1 MAVVQISRIQIRRG
15 KSLSGTGLPQL
26 ASGELAWSLDT
37 QELYIGNGSVSEGAP
52 AVGNTKILTERDLTA
67 QGNLLNLLSYIYKV
81 NDPAI
86 QTGPST
92 NDPVSRDLQDRLD
105 ERVTTADFGT
115 EANSTTDDTDA
126 LQRAID
132 QLFLNPTTKASVE
145 DADGAK
151 ARVIL
156 ELPPGIYKTTRTLYI
171 PSYASLIGAGPNSTI
186 ISHTGNGPVI
196 QFINDSSVIDNPS
209 ALGST
214 TANTQPRHIIIKGMT
229 LKSNDNDQT
238 VLQLDAVKD
247 SVFEDLVIEGSWQG
261 IYDPDSKGIVMNAV
275 SSIVTC
281 QDNVFNRINIFGF
294 SFAVYANQDILNNQ
308 FTECVVR
315 DCRQGFVLGETADGT
330 TVGQQY
336 GPRETQI
343 SSCKFEDIM
352 RHAVYIGRGKGNTV
366 EDSKLVNVGNDGAG
380 VFFPEYPQM
389 WFGSIGNVSSN
400 NQSDREESL
409 SVLSFTVDLTLSAP
423 ITASRGDTIEQNT
436 TLVRGTLKQ
445 DYTSDSTITLVT
457 RYLTEF
463 NNFSNLKIRPV
474 GETTFTEA
482 FADQDTLT
490 IVSSSSTAFT
500 IESSQSTDV
509 LVVGTPITFNS
520 NLGGVTS
527 GTTYYVQNIVD
538 DNTFSISNTLGGP
551 QRSLTVSTGNMT
563 GTFNSSTHPTLV
575 GDLSL
580 IPYIPEVAGN
590 VTYTSYATRQVNL
603 GPISSPS
610 LVTVLP
616 ISTGANGTA
625 SGSISYVIDY
635 VFKADSNTF
644 TRKGKISLLV
654 DVDASDSTGQNK
666 LQLSDDYVI
675 TGVSEESSL
684 DLEFSAVLLNENG
697 SVFGGTDTP
706 RAVALRVVNDL
717 ASGTFTYSYTAIM

>member
-380 VFFPEYPQM
+380 VFF
-389 WFGSIGNVSSN
+389 
-400 NQSDREESL
+400 R
-409 SVLSFTVDLTLSAP
+409 
-423 ITASRGDTIEQNT
+423 RGDTIEQNT